1 MVSRPAVMHARPLEG
16 RQYADLIHRR
26 LTTPLVTTVMRQL
39 LRARHVHVSSFAS
52 HSQTRLIHVDDL
64 RLLEPVFAPPFRQR
78 RWACTS
84 PIQARK
90 PARRD
95 GAQEEVTEQFTG
107 PPVGKQLI
115 VDEVDGSRPHP
126 APV

>member
-64 RLLEPVFAPPFRQR
+64 RLLEPVFDPPSRKR
-78 RWACTS
+78 PPPSTS
-84 PIQARK
+84 PNHPPK
-90 PARRD
+90 PPRRD
-95 GAQEEVTEQFTG
+95 GAQEEVTEQFPG